1 MILITGGSGFIGR
14 HLVAMLRKE
23 RLPFKVL
30 IHRRK
35 ANELLPEECVYGD
48 VSKRQSI
55 RKVFKKYSLVLHL
68 ADGYSERLHV
78 SGTEN
83 LLEVCREFGVGRFIF
98 MSSIDVITSP
108 ETSYSQS
115 KRLAEDKVRSSGLE
129 SCIVRPSMV
138 YGPGDR
144 YISTLIRWN
153 KRYSVVLMP
162 GDGRELRRP
171 LYVGDL
177 ISRLLPLLFD
187 KDIPASVNIAGRDV
201 MSIREMSAAVQ
212 EHLGVKRIYLKIP
225 GIFLKTGGV
234 FSRRLRFIEENMIDK
249 HAIRT
254 DEDVLLADT
263 TFSDGLVK
271 MLAT

>member
-1 MILITGGSGFIGR
+1 MIFITGGSGFIGR

-30 IHRRK
+30 IHRHE
-35 ANELLPEECVYGD
+35 ANELSPEECVYGD
-48 VSKRQSI
+48 VSNRRSI
-55 RKVFKKYSLVLHL
+55 RKVFKKYALVLHL
-68 ADGYSERLHV
+68 ADGYSEGRHV

-115 KRLAEDKVRSSGLE
+115 KRLAEDKVRCSGLE
-129 SCIVRPSMV
+129 YCIVRPSMV
-138 YGPGDR
+138 YGSGDR
-144 YISTLIRWN
+144 YISTLIRWI
-153 KRYSVVLMP
+153 KRYPVVLMP
-162 GDGRELRRP
+162 GDGRALRRP

-177 ISRLLPLLFD
+177 ISRLVPLLFD

-201 MSIREMSAAVQ
+201 MSIREMSVAVQ

-225 GIFLKTGGV
+225 GIFLKTAGV
-234 FSRRLRFIEENMIDK
+234 FSRRLRFVEENMIDK

-254 DEDVLLADT
+254 DEEVLLADT
-263 TFSDGLVK
+263 AFSDGLVK